1 MTRAY
6 VDVSAILKLVHA
18 APESRAL
25 GEYVSTLNEACTSVL
40 SEIEL
45 TRAARRLGFSA
56 AEARAVLDAFFVVGL
71 DAGIRA
77 RAATLLPLALR
88 TADAIHL
95 ATALELGAT
104 LPLVTYDPRLAT
116 AARAHGFSVAQPG
129 VKSAG

>member
-6 VDVSAILKLVHA
+6 VDASAILKLVHV

-25 GEYVSTLNEACTSVL
+25 AEYVSALSEACTSVL
-40 SEIEL
+40 SEVEL

-56 AEARAVLDAFFVVGL
+56 GEARAALDAFFVIAL
-71 DAGIRA
+71 DAGIRS

-95 ATALELGAT
+95 ATALELGAAR
-104 LPLVTYDPRLAT
+104 LPFVTYDQRLAG
-116 AARAHGFSVAQPG
+116 AARAHGFAVVQP
-129 VKSAG
+129 A